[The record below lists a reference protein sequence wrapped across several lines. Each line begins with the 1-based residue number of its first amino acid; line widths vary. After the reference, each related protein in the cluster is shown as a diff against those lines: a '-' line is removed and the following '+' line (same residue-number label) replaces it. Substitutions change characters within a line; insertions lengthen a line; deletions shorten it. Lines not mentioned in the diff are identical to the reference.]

1 MATLKEIQDAIDNKT
16 FDPSKYDRRTREVID
31 AAIDKGLLKG
41 PKTGDLMKQRSG
53 AAKDVATIEEAIKNP
68 IGVQLQREGS
78 SLDGRSEAV
87 LAGDLIGSI
96 YPYVAMRKK
105 IFSAAKSK
113 IPGNKDTGLFAR
125 SKMFNNFADKLTARL
140 PGRFKLLGG
149 AMRLLAKVA
158 DPTIG
163 RVLKSPLGQAEI
175 ASVLGGTAG
184 AGVGSISYDILN
196 ETAGTAVLDAIASDM
211 ENMDR
216 KEVDTDMLA
225 NALDSMFT
233 AAMWNAGAATLTPVI
248 TKGLGKVGRLA
259 IGAKSKDAKE
269 LVNIARDKRFP
280 LPMVMTA
287 QEGVGLLGGFA
298 NKFFKVLGIMPF
310 INGIGREALQG
321 AEQAAGKNYL
331 NNSVLNYGP
340 LIKTGMLSA
349 TIWKQADE
357 AFKQN
362 SNLINTS
369 YKAFDML
376 ADTIGNPKVI
386 PTNHVKKMAKDY
398 VDEIAL
404 QYPGIRSYA
413 QDALGNIDMKEI
425 AKLQGTGD
433 PLALFFRYMNSIDDF
448 VTPKEYKGMM
458 TTLNRAIEGTTYQN
472 IRPTLWSIR
481 EALENDLNSFG
492 SNITKETFLK
502 DDVVKAQYDA
512 LSKTNKAL
520 ADSNINTMIS
530 KSEQLRDKL
539 YGANDTFSTLM
550 NFYQRSNATRI
561 FREYNATTFTN
572 KALAGIGGMEKK
584 KAQRFFNDLAN
595 DVFTRG
601 DPTAIKQF
609 RQLLGADKITSKK
622 ILPGATKAAQIGI
635 TKGGGEAL
643 YNAAKARWMF
653 NTFIK
658 SFDSATS
665 PAGRTM
671 IDEIMNDA
679 TVKTGINGTVDVMEA
694 MVNKGD
700 VLDPVL
706 DFSVDKVRLGNGV
719 FDASKIKF
727 SPKDTSGF
735 NINKF
740 MRELGIGDIT
750 DDVGKEKL
758 ITILGGRA
766 QAKDFEKFLTYMKAI
781 SDTPIADTST
791 FMQRRLQLGGLN
803 SFTGAVVLGGSAAV
817 NPLAPALFI
826 LLGRRAGQILTD
838 PIAMRAFNDAL
849 NPDEQIA
856 LLMGKKVGDGV
867 PGVLGIGR
875 RYFKG
880 RDIQT
885 AANILQSPG
894 VVGRLGLTQKRE
906 AFARLLNYLNEND
919 VDVPKID
926 AKDITPEQITERM
939 QQLDAS
945 VPAPIY
951 DEKTIP
957 KNTYETLFAQDF
969 SGTSG
974 DLQTDN
980 NAVTFLSTAT
990 QKEAEVNAEE
1000 APIVEE
1006 EKKLV
1011 MEDLQLEDPVATAP
1025 TAPTPPNTGQVTSQ
1039 QVADLFPNDPTSIA
1053 AARRREASR
1062 V

>member
-1 MATLKEIQDAIDNKT
+1 MATLKEIQDQIDNKT
-16 FDPSKYDRRTREVID
+16 FDPSKLNTRQKQALDE
-31 AAIDKGLLKG
+31 AIKRGLITG
-41 PKTGDLMKQRSG
+41 PSMNELQSQRAG

-68 IGVQLQREGS
+68 IGVRLQQTGS

-96 YPYVAMRKK
+96 TPYVSMRKK

-113 IPGNKDTGLFAR
+113 VPGDKSTGLFAR
-125 SKMFNNFADKLTARL
+125 TKMFSNFADKLTARL

-149 AMRLLAKVA
+149 LAKLVAKVA
-158 DPTIG
+158 DPTVG
-163 RVLKSPLGQAEI
+163 RVLASPLGKAEVY
-175 ASVLGGTAG
+175 SVLGGTAG
-184 AGVGSISYDILN
+184 AGAGSVTYDMLN
-196 ETAGTAVLDAIASDM
+196 ETVGVAAMDAIASDM
-211 ENMDR
+211 ENMSP
-216 KEVDTDMLA
+216 KEVDTNLMA
-225 NALDSMFT
+225 NAADSMFT
-233 AAMWNAGAATLTPVI
+233 ALAWNAGAATLTPVI
-248 TKGLGKVGRLA
+248 TKGLGKVGRLM
-259 IGAKSKDAKE
+259 IGAKSKNAKE
-269 LVNIARDKRFP
+269 LVNIARDKGLP

-287 QEGVGLLGGFA
+287 QEGTGLLGGFA
-298 NKFFKVLGIMPF
+298 AKYFKVLGIMPF
-310 INGIGREALQG
+310 INGIGKEALQG
-321 AEQAAGKNYL
+321 AEQKAGREYL

-362 SNLINTS
+362 SNLINAS
-369 YKAFDML
+369 YKAFDTL

-386 PTNHVKKMAKDY
+386 PTGHVKKVAGDY
-398 VDEIAL
+398 IDELAM
-404 QYPGIRSYA
+404 QFPGIRGYA
-413 QDALGNIDMKEI
+413 QDKLGDVPLKDLQ
-425 AKLQGTGD
+425 KLQGTGD
-433 PLALFFRYMNSIDDF
+433 PLALFFRYMNAVDDF
-448 VTPKEYKGMM
+448 VTPKEYKGMI

-492 SNITKETFLK
+492 GNITKETFLK
-502 DDVVKAQYDA
+502 DDTVKAAYET
-512 LSKTNKAL
+512 LSKTNKAA
-520 ADSNINTMIS
+520 ADANMNLMINES
-530 KSEQLRDKL
+530 KKLKDKL

-550 NFYQRSNATRI
+550 NFYQRANATKI
-561 FREYNATTFTN
+561 FRDYNATTFTN
-572 KALAGIGGMEKK
+572 KALAGIGGMEKR

-601 DPTAIKQF
+601 DSTAIKQF
-609 RQLLGADKITSKK
+609 RQLLGADKIVSKK
-622 ILPGATKAAQIGI
+622 TGQAIGI

-653 NTFIK
+653 NSFIK

-671 IDEIMNDA
+671 IDEIMNESS
-679 TVKTGINGTVDVMEA
+679 VKAGINGTVDVMES
-694 MVNKGD
+694 MVQRGD
-700 VLDPVL
+700 VV
-706 DFSVDKVRLGNGV
+706 DFSIDRVRSGNSI
-719 FDASKIKF
+719 FDATKIKF

-750 DDVGKEKL
+750 DDVAKEKM
-758 ITILGGRA
+758 IAILGGRG
-766 QAKDFEKFLTYMKAI
+766 QSKEFEKFLTYMKAV

-803 SFTGAVVLGGSAAV
+803 SFTGALVLGGFAAV
-817 NPLAPALFI
+817 NPFAPALFI

-838 PIAMRAFNDAL
+838 PVAMRAFNDAL
-849 NPDEQIA
+849 NPDEQIR

-885 AANILQSPG
+885 AANVLQSPG

-906 AFARLLNYLNEND
+906 AFARLVNYLNEND
-919 VDVPKID
+919 VDVPRID
-926 AKDITPEQITERM
+926 PKTVTPEEITERM
-939 QQLDAS
+939 QQLDAK

-951 DEKTIP
+951 DENTIP
-957 KNTYETLFAQDF
+957 KNNFEVMFAQDY

-974 DLQTDN
+974 NLQTDT
-980 NAVTFLSTAT
+980 NAVNMLSTAT
-990 QKEAEVNAEE
+990 QNEAMVDAEE
-1000 APIVEE
+1000 APIEAEE
-1006 EKKLV
+1006 EGSI
-1011 MEDLQLEDPVATAP
+1011 MADLQLEDPTAQP
-1025 TAPTPPNTGQVTSQ
+1025 PIAPAPPATGQVNPQ
-1039 QVADLFPNDPTSIA
+1039 QFQALFPNDPTGAAIA
-1053 AARRREASR
+1053 QRGVRRG
-1062 V
+1062 

>member
-1 MATLKEIQDAIDNKT
+1 MATLKEIQDAIDNNT
-16 FDPSKYDRRTREVID
+16 FDPSKYTNRQKSIID
-31 AAIDKGLLKG
+31 QAIKKGLLKG
-41 PKTGDLMKQRSG
+41 PSMDELQAKRMG

-68 IGVQLQREGS
+68 IGVQLQQKGS

-105 IFSAAKSK
+105 IFSAVKSK
-113 IPGNKDTGLFAR
+113 VPGDKDTGLFAR

-149 AMRLLAKVA
+149 AMKLLAKVA
-158 DPTIG
+158 DPTVG

-184 AGVGSISYDILN
+184 AGVGSIGYDILN

-211 ENMDR
+211 ENMDK

-225 NALDSMFT
+225 NAADSMFT
-233 AAMWNAGAATLTPVI
+233 ALMWNAGAATLTPVI
-248 TKGLGKVGRLA
+248 TKSLGKVGRLA

-269 LVNIARDKRFP
+269 LVNIARDKGLP

-287 QEGVGLLGGFA
+287 QEGTGLLGGFA

-321 AEQAAGKNYL
+321 AEQKAGREYL
-331 NNSVLNYGP
+331 NNSVLTYGP

-369 YKAFDML
+369 YKAFDTL

-386 PTNHVKKMAKDY
+386 PTNHVKQMAKEY
-398 VDEIAL
+398 TDEIMM
-404 QYPGIRSYA
+404 QFPGVNLYA
-413 QDALGNIDMKEI
+413 RQGAEPINMKEL

-433 PLALFFRYMNSIDDF
+433 PLALFFRYMESIDDF
-448 VTPKEYKGMM
+448 VTPKEYKGMI

-492 SNITKETFLK
+492 ANITKETFLK
-502 DDVVKAQYDA
+502 DATVKAQYDA

-520 ADSNINTMIS
+520 ADSNIDTMIS

-550 NFYQRSNATRI
+550 NFYQRANATKI
-561 FREYNATTFTN
+561 FRDYNATTFSN
-572 KALAGIGGMEKK
+572 KALAGIGGMERK

-609 RQLLGADKITSKK
+609 RQLLGADKIVSKK
-622 ILPGATKAAQIGI
+622 TGQAIGI

-700 VLDPVL
+700 LVDPVL

-719 FDASKIKF
+719 FDATKIKF

-758 ITILGGRA
+758 IAILGGRSK
-766 QAKDFEKFLTYMKAI
+766 AKDFEKFLTYMKAV

-849 NPDEQIA
+849 NPEEQIA
-856 LLMGKKVGDGV
+856 LLTGKKVGDGV

-957 KNTYETLFAQDF
+957 KQNFETLFAQDF

-990 QKEAEVNAEE
+990 QKEAEVDVEE
-1000 APIVEE
+1000 APIEE
-1006 EKKLV
+1006 QEKKLV
-1011 MEDLQLEDPVATAP
+1011 MEDLQLEDPVATPP
-1025 TAPTPPNTGQVTSQ
+1025 TAPTLPNTGQVTSQ
-1039 QVADLFPNDPTSIA
+1039 QVADLFPNDPTTIA
-1053 AARRREASR
+1053 AARRREAGR